1 MASWCCNVNIF
12 KLFTNPDN
20 MTNINKPSLVKIV
33 LLSAIGFFMF
43 VCMDSL
49 AKFLGGVMPITQ
61 AVWGRFFFHFIALSI
76 YYFIF
81 KPKINLTKNFKI
93 QILRSILM
101 VTATFFMFNSL
112 QRFDLVDIYVVFFSA
127 PLIVA
132 ILSAIFL
139 KDILSLKGLL
149 LMVMSFGSIV
159 YSLGPSM
166 KVLSPELIFPLV
178 PPLCW
183 ALYQFFTKLISE
195 NNDPFASIF
204 YTAITGAIIFS
215 IYVSLNWVPIEKN
228 SYWIL
233 LILLGLA
240 GFVSHFMLIY
250 AIQLSN
256 LSFVTNFQYS
266 QLVWSTIINFMIF
279 GVPIDINKI
288 YGVIGIIIFGILFI
302 RIEGKRKKIKV

>member
-1 MASWCCNVNIF
+1 
-12 KLFTNPDN
+12 
-20 MTNINKPSLVKIV
+20 MTNINKPSLVKII
-33 LLSAIGFFMF
+33 LLSGTGFFMF

-49 AKFLGGVMPITQ
+49 AKYLGGVMPITQ
-61 AVWGRFFFHFIALSI
+61 AVWGRFFFHFIALVI
-76 YYFIF
+76 YFLIF
-81 KPKINLTKNFKI
+81 RPKINLTKNFKI
-93 QILRSILM
+93 QILRSLLM

-132 ILSAIFL
+132 MLSAIFL
-139 KDILSLKGLL
+139 KDVLSLKGLL
-149 LMVMSFGSIV
+149 LMVMSFGCIIF
-159 YSLGPSM
+159 SLGPSM

-183 ALYQFFTKLISE
+183 ALYQFFTKLISG

-204 YTAITGAIIFS
+204 YTAITGAIIFT
-215 IYVSLNWVPIEKN
+215 IYVSLNWVPLEKN
-228 SYWIL
+228 SYWLL

-240 GFVSHFMLIY
+240 GFISHFMLIY

-266 QLVWSTIINFMIF
+266 QLVWSTIINFIIF
-279 GVPIDINKI
+279 GVPLDINKI

-302 RIEGKRKKIKV
+302 RTEGKKKKIKV

>member
-1 MASWCCNVNIF
+1 
-12 KLFTNPDN
+12 
-20 MTNINKPSLVKIV
+20 MTQSKKAPLLKIV
-33 LLSAIGFFMF
+33 LLASTGFFMF

-49 AKFLGGVMPITQ
+49 AKFLGSVMPVTQ
-61 AVWGRFFFHFIALSI
+61 AVWGRFFFHFMAMGV
-76 YYFIF
+76 YFLIF
-81 KPKINLTKNFKI
+81 RPKINLTKNFKI
-93 QILRSILM
+93 QILRSVLM

-132 ILSAIFL
+132 MLSAIFL
-139 KDILSLKGLL
+139 KDVLSLKGLL
-149 LMVMSFGSIV
+149 LMVMSFGCIIF
-159 YSLGPSM
+159 SLGPSM

-183 ALYQFFTKLISE
+183 ALYQFFTKLISG

-204 YTAITGAIIFS
+204 YTAITGTIIFT
-215 IYVSLNWVPIEKN
+215 IYASLNWVPLEKN
-228 SYWIL
+228 SHWLL

-240 GFVSHFMLIY
+240 GFISHFMLIY

-266 QLVWSTIINFMIF
+266 QLVWSTVINFIIF
-279 GVPIDINKI
+279 GVPIDVNKI

-302 RIEGKRKKIKV
+302 RTEGKKKKIKV

>member
-1 MASWCCNVNIF
+1 
-12 KLFTNPDN
+12 
-20 MTNINKPSLVKIV
+20 MTKNNKSPLLKIV
-33 LLSAIGFFMF
+33 LLSATGFFMF

-49 AKFLGGVMPITQ
+49 AKYLGTIMPVTQ
-61 AVWGRFFFHFIALSI
+61 AVWGRFFFHFVALVI
-76 YYFIF
+76 YFLIF
-81 KPKINLTKNFKI
+81 KPKVNLTRNFKI
-93 QILRSILM
+93 QILRSVLM

-132 ILSAIFL
+132 ILSAFFL
-139 KDILSLKGLL
+139 KDVLSLKGLL
-149 LMVMSFGSIV
+149 LMVLSFGSII

-183 ALYQFFTKLISE
+183 ALYQFFTKLISG

-204 YTAITGAIIFS
+204 YTAITGAVVFT
-215 IYVSLNWVPIEKN
+215 IYISFNWVPLDKSI
-228 SYWIL
+228 YWIP
-233 LILLGLA
+233 LIIMGVS
-240 GFVSHFMLIY
+240 GFVSHFLLIY

-266 QLVWSTIINFMIF
+266 QLLWSTIINFFIF
-279 GVPIDINKI
+279 GVPIEINKI

-302 RIEGKRKKIKV
+302 RTEGYKKAVKVKT

>member
-1 MASWCCNVNIF
+1 MTVN
-12 KLFTNPDN
+12 
-20 MTNINKPSLVKIV
+20 NKSPLVKIV
-33 LLSAIGFFMF
+33 LLSATGFFMF

-49 AKFLGGVMPITQ
+49 AKFLGTVMPVTQ
-61 AVWGRFFFHFIALSI
+61 GVWGRFFFHFVALVI
-76 YYFIF
+76 YFIIF
-81 KPKINLTKNFKI
+81 KPKVNLTKNFKI
-93 QILRSILM
+93 QILRSVLM

-132 ILSAIFL
+132 MLSAYFL
-139 KDILSLKGLL
+139 KDTLSLKGLI
-149 LMVMSFGSIV
+149 LMVMSFGSII

-166 KVLSPELIFPLV
+166 KILSPELIFPLV

-183 ALYQFFTKLISE
+183 ALYQFFTKVISE

-204 YTAITGAIIFS
+204 YTAITGTIIFS
-215 IYVSLNWVPIEKN
+215 IYIFFNWVPLEKN
-228 SYWIL
+228 IYWVA
-233 LILLGLA
+233 LILLGVS
-240 GFVSHFMLIY
+240 GFISHFLLIY

-266 QLVWSTIINFMIF
+266 QLIWSTIINFLIF

-288 YGVIGIIIFGILFI
+288 YGLIGIIIFGILFI
-302 RIEGKRKKIKV
+302 RTEGSKKKVEVKN

>member
-1 MASWCCNVNIF
+1 MIEA
-12 KLFTNPDN
+12 
-20 MTNINKPSLVKIV
+20 NKPPLFKIV
-33 LLSAIGFFMF
+33 LLSATGFFMF

-49 AKFLGGVMPITQ
+49 AKFLGTVMPVTQ
-61 AVWGRFFFHFIALSI
+61 AVWGRFFFHFVALVI
-76 YYFIF
+76 YFLIF
-81 KPKINLTKNFKI
+81 RPKVNLTKNFKI
-93 QILRSILM
+93 QILRSVLM

-132 ILSAIFL
+132 MLSAFFL
-139 KDILSLKGLL
+139 KDVLSLKGLL
-149 LMVMSFGSIV
+149 LMVMSFGSII

-166 KVLSPELIFPLV
+166 KILSPELIFPLV

-183 ALYQFFTKLISE
+183 ALYQFFTKVISG

-204 YTAITGAIIFS
+204 YTAIIGAIVFS
-215 IYVSLNWVPIEKN
+215 IYISFNWVPLEKN
-228 SYWIL
+228 IYWVP
-233 LILLGLA
+233 LIIMGVS
-240 GFVSHFMLIY
+240 GFVSHFLLIY

-266 QLVWSTIINFMIF
+266 QLLWSTLINFLIF

-288 YGVIGIIIFGILFI
+288 YGLIGIIIFGILFI
-302 RIEGKRKKIKV
+302 RTEGSKNKIKVNN

>member
-1 MASWCCNVNIF
+1 
-12 KLFTNPDN
+12 
-20 MTNINKPSLVKIV
+20 MTNINKPSLVKII
-33 LLSAIGFFMF
+33 LLSGTGFFMF

-49 AKFLGGVMPITQ
+49 AKYLGGVMPITQ
-61 AVWGRFFFHFIALSI
+61 AVWGRFFFHFIALVI
-76 YYFIF
+76 YFFIF
-81 KPKINLTKNFKI
+81 RPKINLTKNFKI

-132 ILSAIFL
+132 MLSAIFL
-139 KDILSLKGLL
+139 KDVLSLKGLL
-149 LMVMSFGSIV
+149 LMVMSFGCIIF
-159 YSLGPSM
+159 SLGPSM

-183 ALYQFFTKLISE
+183 ALYQFFTKLISG

-204 YTAITGAIIFS
+204 YTAITGTIIFT
-215 IYVSLNWVPIEKN
+215 IYASLNWVPLEKN
-228 SYWIL
+228 SHWLL

-240 GFVSHFMLIY
+240 GFISHFMLIY

-266 QLVWSTIINFMIF
+266 QLVWSTVINFIIF

-302 RIEGKRKKIKV
+302 RTEGKKKKIKV

>member
-1 MASWCCNVNIF
+1 
-12 KLFTNPDN
+12 
-20 MTNINKPSLVKIV
+20 MTNIKKPPLVKII
-33 LLSAIGFFMF
+33 LLSSTGFFMF

-49 AKFLGGVMPITQ
+49 AKYLGEVMPITQ
-61 AVWGRFFFHFIALSI
+61 AVWGRFFFHFIALII
-76 YYFIF
+76 YFFIF
-81 KPKINLTKNFKI
+81 RPKINLTKNFKV

-132 ILSAIFL
+132 MLSAIFL
-139 KDILSLKGLL
+139 KDVLTLKGLL
-149 LMVMSFGSIV
+149 LMVMSFGCIIF
-159 YSLGPSM
+159 SLGPSM

-178 PPLCW
+178 PPICW
-183 ALYQFFTKLISE
+183 ALYQFFTKLISG

-204 YTAITGAIIFS
+204 YTAITGAIIFT
-215 IYVSLNWVPIEKN
+215 IYVSLNWIPLEKN
-228 SYWIL
+228 SYWLL

-240 GFVSHFMLIY
+240 GFISHFMLIY

-266 QLVWSTIINFMIF
+266 QLVWSTVINFIIF
-279 GVPIDINKI
+279 GVPIDVNKI
-288 YGVIGIIIFGILFI
+288 YGVVGIIIFGILFI
-302 RIEGKRKKIKV
+302 RTEGKKKKIKV